1 MRNRTYDEDFNL
13 DCVKYCAEHL
23 ELSQA
28 EAAKNL
34 NVPEKTLNRWLV
46 NSKKE
51 TAEKLYVQQQII
63 EQYINF
69 YNEMRL
75 VMHWNMIFPI
85 ITRKI

>member
-46 NSKKE
+46 NSKR
-51 TAEKLYVQQQII
+51 
-63 EQYINF
+63 NS
-69 YNEMRL
+69 
-75 VMHWNMIFPI
+75 
-85 ITRKI
+85 RKTVRPAADN